1 MRPDI
6 TSAHK
11 RQTGL
16 GLISAIFVIVVL
28 AMLVVGM
35 SGIMTASQ
43 TYRSQEILAVRALS
57 AAQTGSELHLSE
69 LLHPDNTQVCITD
82 ASPVTLT
89 TPGLLDCS
97 YQSSCASVVVGS
109 NTYYTIKSVGRC
121 GSGVDS
127 ATREV
132 KVRVA
137 P

>member
-1 MRPDI
+1 MRPNLPPAFRKQ
-6 TSAHK
+6 S
-11 RQTGL
+11 GL

-35 SGIMTASQ
+35 SSIMTASQ
-43 TYRSQEILAVRALS
+43 TYRAQEILAVRALS

-69 LLHPDNTQVCITD
+69 LLHPENTQVCTSD
-82 ASPVTLT
+82 ALPVALLT
-89 TPGLLDCS
+89 AGLLDCS
-97 YQSSCASVVVGS
+97 YQASCASVTVGTD
-109 NTYYTIKSVGRC
+109 TYYTIKSVGRC

>member
-1 MRPDI
+1 MRPRTRNI
-6 TSAHK
+6 YKA
-11 RQTGL
+11 QAGL

-35 SGIMTASQ
+35 SSIMTASQ
-43 TYRSQEILAVRALS
+43 TYRAQEILAVRALS

-69 LLHPDNTQVCITD
+69 LLHPENAQVCTTD
-82 ASPVTLT
+82 AAPVVLA

-97 YQSSCASVVVGS
+97 YQASCASVTVS
-109 NTYYTIKSVGRC
+109 TDTYVTIKSVGRC

-137 P
+137 L

>member
-1 MRPDI
+1 MRPNLNQVY
-6 TSAHK
+6 K
-11 RQTGL
+11 KQNGL

-28 AMLVVGM
+28 AMLVAGM

-43 TYRSQEILAVRALS
+43 TYRAQEILAVRALS

-69 LLHPDNTQVCITD
+69 LLHPENSQVCTTD
-82 ASPVTLT
+82 ASPVALT
-89 TPGLLDCS
+89 TAGLLDCS
-97 YQSSCASVVVGS
+97 YQASCAAVTVGS
-109 NTYYTIKSVGRC
+109 DTYYTIKSVGRC

-127 ATREV
+127 STREV

>member
-1 MRPDI
+1 MRPNLNQ
-6 TSAHK
+6 AYK
-11 RQTGL
+11 KQNGL

-28 AMLVVGM
+28 AMLVAGM
-35 SGIMTASQ
+35 SSIMTASQ

-69 LLHPDNTQVCITD
+69 LLHPENAQVCNTD
-82 ASPVTLT
+82 VAPLALA

-97 YQSSCASVVVGS
+97 YQASCASVTVGS
-109 NTYYTIKSVGRC
+109 DTYYTIKSVGRC

>member
-1 MRPDI
+1 MHPNMRA
-6 TSAHK
+6 AHK
-11 RQTGL
+11 NQAGL

-43 TYRSQEILAVRALS
+43 TYRAQEILAVRALS

-69 LLHPDNTQVCITD
+69 LLHPENSQVCTSD
-82 ASPVTLT
+82 AVPVVLT

-97 YQSSCASVVVGS
+97 YQASCASVVV
-109 NTYYTIKSVGRC
+109 NTDTYVTIKSVGRC

-127 ATREV
+127 ATREM

-137 P
+137 L